1 MSDTR
6 WEQLLRYR
14 FIEIIALWEGRLTTR
29 HLREV
34 FGLGRQQA
42 SKDINNY
49 KRSIGPGNLDYD
61 AAARGYRPSDTFC
74 PVVSR
79 GTVEE
84 YLDIIA
90 GSSDMHQVLGR
101 LPNALAATEILRPPG
116 RQVPPEI
123 LRPLIRAAR
132 EARRVEVDYVSLNAP
147 DREGRII
154 VPHTLV
160 WTGQRWHVRGWCEKN
175 QGYRDFVLSRFRGEP
190 DILDISEHTD
200 REDLEWHTWVDVTIA
215 PDPRLNS
222 AQQDVVAHDYGM
234 IDKQWCLCVRGKLLP
249 YYLKLLQIDPHEAR
263 SDAKAQQL
271 VILNL
276 EDLTPWLF
284 SAALSP

>member
-1 MSDTR
+1 MNDTR
-6 WEQLLRYR
+6 WAQLLRYR
-14 FIEIIALWEGRLTTR
+14 FIEIISQWEGRLTTR

-49 KRSIGPGNLDYD
+49 KRSIGPGNLEYD
-61 AAARGYRPSDTFC
+61 AAAKGYRPSDIFT

-84 YLDIIA
+84 YLDIVS
-90 GSSDMHQVLGR
+90 GSSDIHQVLGR
-101 LPNALAATEILRPPG
+101 LPDALTATEVLRAPG

-132 EARRVEVDYVSLNAP
+132 ESRRVEVDYVSLSAP

-175 QGYRDFVLSRFRGEP
+175 QDYRDFVLSRFRGEP
-190 DILDISEHTD
+190 DILDLSERTAKN
-200 REDLEWHTWVDVTIA
+200 DLEWHTWVDLTVI
-215 PDPRLNS
+215 PDPRLS
-222 AQQDVVAHDYGM
+222 AAQQAVVAQDYGM
-234 IDKQWCLCVRGKLLP
+234 SDNQWHLSVRAKLLP
-249 YYLKLLQIDPHEAR
+249 YYLKLLQIDPKDLKN
-263 SDAKAQQL
+263 DAKAQQL

-276 EDLTPWLF
+276 DDLAPWLF
-284 SAALSP
+284 

>member
-1 MSDTR
+1 LSDTR

-49 KRSIGPGNLDYD
+49 KRSIGSGNLEYD
-61 AAARGYRPSDTFC
+61 TAAKGYRPSDTFS

-79 GTVEE
+79 GTAEE
-84 YLDIIA
+84 YLDIVA
-90 GSSDMHQVLGR
+90 GSSEIQQVLGR
-101 LPNALAATEILRPPG
+101 LPDALTATEVLRAPV
-116 RQVPPEI
+116 RQVSPEI
-123 LRPLIRAAR
+123 LRPLISAAR

-175 QGYRDFVLSRFRGEP
+175 QAYRDFVLSRFRGEP
-190 DILDISEHTD
+190 EIMDISEHTVH
-200 REDLEWHTWVDVTIA
+200 EDLDWHTWIDIVIA
-215 PDPRLNS
+215 PDPRLSS
-222 AQQDVVAHDYGM
+222 AQQEVVAHDYAMDGN
-234 IDKQWCLCVRGKLLP
+234 QWRLSVRAKLLP
-249 YYLKLLQIDPHEAR
+249 YYLKLLQIDPEDIKP
-263 SDAKAQQL
+263 DAQAQQL
-271 VILNL
+271 VILNPD
-276 EDLTPWLF
+276 DLSPWLF
-284 SAALSP
+284 SSGLSP

>member
-49 KRSIGPGNLDYD
+49 KRSIGPGNLEYD
-61 AAARGYRPSDTFC
+61 AAAKGYRPSDTFS

-79 GTVEE
+79 GTAEE
-84 YLDIIA
+84 YLDIVA
-90 GSSDMHQVLGR
+90 GASEIHQVLGR
-101 LPNALAATEILRPPG
+101 LPDALTATEVLRAPV
-116 RQVPPEI
+116 RHVPPEI
-123 LRPLIRAAR
+123 LRPLISAAR
-132 EARRVEVDYVSLNAP
+132 ESRRVEVDYVSLNAP

-175 QGYRDFVLSRFRGEP
+175 QAYRDFVLSRFRGEP
-190 DILDISEHTD
+190 EIMDISEHTVQ
-200 REDLEWHTWVDVTIA
+200 EDLEWHTWIDIVIA
-215 PDPRLNS
+215 PDPRLSS
-222 AQQDVVAHDYGM
+222 AQQEVVAHDYAM
-234 IDKQWCLCVRGKLLP
+234 DENQWRLSVRAKLLP
-249 YYLKLLQIDPHEAR
+249 YYLKLLQIDPEAVKR
-263 SDAKAQQL
+263 DAQAQQL
-271 VILNL
+271 VILNPD
-276 EDLTPWLF
+276 DLSPWLF
-284 SAALSP
+284 SSTLSP

>member
-1 MSDTR
+1 LSDTR

-49 KRSIGPGNLDYD
+49 KRSIGPGNLEYD
-61 AAARGYRPSDTFC
+61 TAAKGYRPSDTFS

-79 GTVEE
+79 GTAEE
-84 YLDIIA
+84 YLDIVA
-90 GSSDMHQVLGR
+90 GSSEIQQVLGR
-101 LPNALAATEILRPPG
+101 LPDALTATEVLRAPV
-116 RQVPPEI
+116 RQVSPEI
-123 LRPLIRAAR
+123 LRPLISAAR

-175 QGYRDFVLSRFRGEP
+175 QAYRDFVLSRFRGEP
-190 DILDISEHTD
+190 EIMDISEHTVH
-200 REDLEWHTWVDVTIA
+200 EDLDWHTWIDIVIA
-215 PDPRLNS
+215 PDPRLSS
-222 AQQDVVAHDYGM
+222 AQQEVVAHDYAMDGN
-234 IDKQWCLCVRGKLLP
+234 QWRLSVRAKLLL
-249 YYLKLLQIDPHEAR
+249 YYLKLLQIDPEDIK
-263 SDAKAQQL
+263 SDAQAQQL
-271 VILNL
+271 VILNPD
-276 EDLTPWLF
+276 DLSPWLF
-284 SAALSP
+284 SSGLSP

>member
-1 MSDTR
+1 VNDTR

-49 KRSIGPGNLDYD
+49 KRSIGPGNLEYD
-61 AAARGYRPSDTFC
+61 ATAKGYRPSSTFS

-90 GSSDMHQVLGR
+90 GSSDMHQLLGR
-101 LPNALAATEILRPPG
+101 LPDALTATEVLQAPG

-132 EARRVEVDYVSLNAP
+132 ESRRVEVDYVSLNAP

-160 WTGQRWHVRGWCEKN
+160 WTGQRWHVRAWCEKN
-175 QGYRDFVLSRFRGEP
+175 QDYRDFVLSRFRGEP
-190 DILDISEHTD
+190 DMLDISEHTD
-200 REDLEWHTWVDVTIA
+200 RGDTEWHTWIDIAIA
-215 PDPRLNS
+215 PDPRLSS
-222 AQQDVVAHDYGM
+222 AQQAVVAHDYGM
-234 IDKQWCLCVRGKLLP
+234 IDGQWRLSVRAKLLP
-249 YYLKLLQIDPHEAR
+249 YYLKLLQIDHQCHE
-263 SDAKAQQL
+263 SDPKAQQL
-271 VILNL
+271 VILNPDEL
-276 EDLTPWLF
+276 APWLF
-284 SAALSP
+284 SAVNGS

>member
-1 MSDTR
+1 LSDTR

-49 KRSIGPGNLDYD
+49 KRSIGPGNLEYD
-61 AAARGYRPSDTFC
+61 TAAKGYRPSDTFS

-79 GTVEE
+79 GTAEE
-84 YLDIIA
+84 YLDIVA
-90 GSSDMHQVLGR
+90 GSSEIQQVLGR
-101 LPNALAATEILRPPG
+101 LPDALTATEVLRAPV
-116 RQVPPEI
+116 RQVSPEI
-123 LRPLIRAAR
+123 LRPLISAAR

-154 VPHTLV
+154 APHTLV

-175 QGYRDFVLSRFRGEP
+175 QAYRDFVLSRFRGEP
-190 DILDISEHTD
+190 EIMDISEHTVH
-200 REDLEWHTWVDVTIA
+200 EDLDWHTWIDIVIA
-215 PDPRLNS
+215 PDPRLSS
-222 AQQDVVAHDYGM
+222 AQQEVVAHDYAMDGN
-234 IDKQWCLCVRGKLLP
+234 QWRLSVRAKLLP
-249 YYLKLLQIDPHEAR
+249 YYLKLLQIDPEDIKP
-263 SDAKAQQL
+263 DAQAQQL
-271 VILNL
+271 VILNPD
-276 EDLTPWLF
+276 DLSPWLF
-284 SAALSP
+284 SSGLSP

>member
-1 MSDTR
+1 MNDTR
-6 WEQLLRYR
+6 WAQLLRYR
-14 FIEIIALWEGRLTTR
+14 FIEIIAQWEGRLTTR

-49 KRSIGPGNLDYD
+49 KRSIGPGNLEYD
-61 AAARGYRPSDTFC
+61 AAAKGYRPSDIFT

-84 YLDIIA
+84 YLDIVS
-90 GSSDMHQVLGR
+90 GSSDIHQVLGR
-101 LPNALAATEILRPPG
+101 LPDALTATEVLRAPG

-132 EARRVEVDYVSLNAP
+132 ESRRVEVDYVSLSAP
-147 DREGRII
+147 NREGRII

-175 QGYRDFVLSRFRGEP
+175 QDYRDFVLSRFRGEP
-190 DILDISEHTD
+190 DILDLSERTAKN
-200 REDLEWHTWVDVTIA
+200 DLEWHTWVDLTVI
-215 PDPRLNS
+215 PDPRLS
-222 AQQDVVAHDYGM
+222 AAQQAVVAQDYGM
-234 IDKQWCLCVRGKLLP
+234 SDNQWHLSVRAKLLP
-249 YYLKLLQIDPHEAR
+249 YYLKLLQIDPKDLKN
-263 SDAKAQQL
+263 DAKAQQL

-276 EDLTPWLF
+276 DDLAPWLF
-284 SAALSP
+284 

>member
-49 KRSIGPGNLDYD
+49 KRSIGPGNLEYD
-61 AAARGYRPSDTFC
+61 TAAKGYRPSNTFS

-79 GTVEE
+79 GTAEE
-84 YLDIIA
+84 YLDIVA
-90 GSSDMHQVLGR
+90 GSSEIQQVLGR
-101 LPNALAATEILRPPG
+101 LPDALTATEVLRAPV
-116 RQVPPEI
+116 RQVSPEI
-123 LRPLIRAAR
+123 LRPLISAAR

-175 QGYRDFVLSRFRGEP
+175 QAYRDFVLSRFRGEP
-190 DILDISEHTD
+190 EIMDISEHTVH
-200 REDLEWHTWVDVTIA
+200 EDLDWHTWIDIVIA
-215 PDPRLNS
+215 PDPRLSS
-222 AQQDVVAHDYGM
+222 AQQEVVAHDYAMDGN
-234 IDKQWCLCVRGKLLP
+234 QWRLSVRAKLLP
-249 YYLKLLQIDPHEAR
+249 YYLKLLQIDPEDIKP
-263 SDAKAQQL
+263 DAQAQQL
-271 VILNL
+271 VILNPD
-276 EDLTPWLF
+276 DLSPWLF
-284 SAALSP
+284 SSGLSP